1 MKVQRL
7 FILYLNHTWKNVY
20 EDMDMNM
27 VQGKALFIFLG
38 DSVRSAVPAKLQT
51 HNKFVLNG

>member
-7 FILYLNHTWKNVY
+7 CILYLNHMWKNVY
-20 EDMDMNM
+20 EDIGMNM
-27 VQGKALFIFLG
+27 IQGKALFIFLG
-38 DSVRSAVPAKLQT
+38 DSVHSAVPAKLQT